1 MNFNITSG
9 LALGLAH
16 ACGSVRDSRPLF
28 VVAKSQKG
36 KRPGQLTKS
45 KVSTSSSRDLSILH
59 SPQPNADPMESFTG
73 SIIRIADFTVCLSIS
88 ALIAFFAYGVIG
100 HAILALVAL
109 PQGVSLLKEFYSY
122 IVLYRSMEALA
133 AEAQASLKST
143 APIEDKLKHLTD
155 LKQEIKHRSCP
166 ERSVPTIFNVIRS
179 ALTIPHAVDA
189 GFSILGHLTK
199 RLLLQKL
206 QNSVYTHTLKLFPV
220 FLERLADQRDRVRQR
235 ATAAISDF
243 YSVSDEA
250 RKDVEQFVR
259 DTVLVTRNPR
269 AKQAAMQWILEV

>member
-1 MNFNITSG
+1 
-9 LALGLAH
+9 
-16 ACGSVRDSRPLF
+16 
-28 VVAKSQKG
+28 
-36 KRPGQLTKS
+36 
-45 KVSTSSSRDLSILH
+45 
-59 SPQPNADPMESFTG
+59 MESLTDC
-73 SIIRIADFTVCLSIS
+73 IIRIADFLLCLSIS
-88 ALIAFFAYGVIG
+88 ALFAFFAYGVIG

-109 PQGVSLLKEFYSY
+109 PQSISRLKEFYSY

-143 APIEDKLKHLTD
+143 APIEDKLKHLTE

-179 ALTIPHAVDA
+179 ALTITHAVDA

-206 QNSVYTHTLKLFPV
+206 HNSVYTQTLKLFPV

-269 AKQAAMQWILEV
+269 AKQAAMQWILEVRHFQPSPTFCH